1 MVTSSPADRAH
12 VDLQDYVR
20 TLRKR
25 WALVALCTLL
35 ALGAAA
41 AATLVATKQ
50 YTSRTQLFVAN
61 SGQTDIS
68 SQAQGAVFAEQRVK
82 SYAEVAVSDEVR
94 KSVAKT
100 LGVDPG
106 SLGKITADA
115 PLDKVILNITVTDK
129 EPVQAQEIAATVAA
143 ELITRI
149 PEIETQAGASR
160 APVKLTVTNDASLP
174 AAPSS
179 PRPKINLALGLLIGL
194 ALGVGAAVLRETL
207 DTTVKGKDDLQRI
220 TGATPLGIIAHD
232 PDVAKRPLVVQ
243 IEAQSPRAETFRQ
256 LRTNLRF
263 VDVDRPLKT
272 VLVTSASAEDG
283 KSTTSCNLAITLA
296 QAGVRTILVE
306 ADLRRPRVADYM
318 GLEGAVGLTSVL
330 TGLSTL
336 DEALQ
341 PWGLNAMWVLASGPL
356 PPNPSEILGS
366 HQMGELLKT
375 LEDRADVIVFDSPPL
390 LPVTDAAVLAR
401 QVDGAVL
408 IVRHGRTR
416 REQVTRA
423 LEALQGVDARLLGT
437 VLNWAPVVKGP
448 DADNYGY
455 GPGYYSTQPGR
466 GKTIETEPAVAS
478 RGTSTRTVA
487 PRSAPRHG
495 KGRS

>member
-1 MVTSSPADRAH
+1 
-12 VDLQDYVR
+12 VDLRDYVR

-35 ALGAAA
+35 ALGTA
-41 AATLVATKQ
+41 AATTLLATKT
-50 YTSRTQLFVAN
+50 YTSSTQLFV
-61 SGQTDIS
+61 SSRDQTGAIS
-68 SQAQGAVFAEQRVK
+68 DAYQGGLFAQQRIK
-82 SYAEVAVSDEVR
+82 SYAQVADSPGVTDEVAKQLGIAPADLAGKVSAV
-94 KSVAKT
+94 V
-100 LGVDPG
+100 
-106 SLGKITADA
+106 
-115 PLDKVILNITVTDK
+115 PLDTVLLNITATDK
-129 EPVQAQEIAATVAA
+129 SPVRAQRIAAAVAQEVTSS
-143 ELITRI
+143 I
-149 PEIETQAGASR
+149 PALETPSGSSS
-160 APVKLTVTNDASLP
+160 APVKLTVIKNASLP
-174 AAPSS
+174 SAPSS
-179 PRPKINLALGLLIGL
+179 PRPKVNLALGLLIGV

-207 DTTVKGKDDLQRI
+207 DTTIKGKDDLQRL
-220 TGATPLGIIAHD
+220 TGATPLGVIAHD
-232 PDVAKRPLVVQ
+232 PDVTKRPLVVQ

-256 LRTNLRF
+256 LRTNLQF

-272 VLVTSASAEDG
+272 VVLTSASAEEG
-283 KSTTSCNLAITLA
+283 KSTTACNLAITLA

-330 TGLSTL
+330 TGLATL

-341 PWGLNAMWVLASGPL
+341 PWGRNAMWVLASGPL

-366 HQMGELLKT
+366 HQMSELLKT

-401 QVDGAVL
+401 QADGAVL
-408 IVRHGRTR
+408 VVRHGKTR

-437 VLNWAPVVKGP
+437 VLNWAPVKGP

-455 GPGYYSTQPGR
+455 GPGYYSTRPGR
-466 GKTIETEPAVAS
+466 GRIIEPGTAVAS
-478 RGTSTRTVA
+478 RGTSTATVV
-487 PRSAPRHG
+487 PRSTSRRR

>member
-1 MVTSSPADRAH
+1 
-12 VDLQDYVR
+12 VDLRDYAQ

-41 AATLVATKQ
+41 AATLLATKM
-50 YTSRTQLFVAN
+50 YTSSTQLFVAN
-61 SGQTDIS
+61 SGEADIS
-68 SQAQGAVFAEQRVK
+68 SQYQGGLFAQQRVK
-82 SYAEVAVSDEVR
+82 SYAEVAVSDELR
-94 KSVAKT
+94 KSVAT
-100 LGVDPG
+100 ALGLDP
-106 SLGKITADA
+106 SQLGKITADA
-115 PLDKVILNITVTDK
+115 PLDKVVLNITVTDA
-129 EPVQAQEIAATVAA
+129 EPAQAQKIAATVADQ
-143 ELITRI
+143 LITRI
-149 PEIETQAGASR
+149 PEIETQAGATR
-160 APVKLTVTNDASLP
+160 APVKLTVTNEASLP
-174 AAPSS
+174 TVPSA

-207 DTTVKGKDDLQRI
+207 DTTVKGKDDLQQL
-220 TGATPLGIIAHD
+220 TGATPLGVIAED
-232 PDVAKRPLVVQ
+232 PEVAKRPLVVQ
-243 IEAQSPRAETFRQ
+243 VEAQSPRAETFRQ
-256 LRTNLRF
+256 LRTNLQF

-272 VLVTSASAEDG
+272 VVMTSASAEEG
-283 KSTTSCNLAITLA
+283 KSTTACNLAITLA

-330 TGLSTL
+330 TGLTSL

-341 PWGLNAMWVLASGPL
+341 PWGRNAMWVLASGPL

-366 HQMGELLKT
+366 HQMSELLKT
-375 LEDRADVIVFDSPPL
+375 LEDRADVIVLDSPPL

-401 QVDGAVL
+401 HADGAVL
-408 IVRHGRTR
+408 VVRHGKTR

-437 VLNWAPVVKGP
+437 VLNWAPVKGP

-455 GPGYYSTQPGR
+455 GPGYYSTRPGR
-466 GKTIETEPAVAS
+466 GSIVGPGTAVAS
-478 RGTSTRTVA
+478 RGTSTTTVV
-487 PRSAPRHG
+487 PRSASRRR
-495 KGRS
+495 KGGP

>member
-1 MVTSSPADRAH
+1 
-12 VDLQDYVR
+12 VDLRDYAR

-25 WALVALCTLL
+25 WALVVLCTLL

-41 AATLVATKQ
+41 AATLLATKM
-50 YTSRTQLFVAN
+50 YTSSTQLFV
-61 SGQTDIS
+61 SSRDQTGAIS
-68 SQAQGAVFAEQRVK
+68 DAYQGGLFAQQRIK
-82 SYAEVAVSDEVR
+82 SYAQVADSRGVTDVVAQKLGIAPSALVGRVSAE
-94 KSVAKT
+94 
-100 LGVDPG
+100 
-106 SLGKITADA
+106 A
-115 PLDKVILNITVTDK
+115 PLDTVLLNITATDRN
-129 EPVQAQEIAATVAA
+129 PAQARRIAAAVASQVTTRVP
-143 ELITRI
+143 EL
-149 PEIETQAGASR
+149 ETPSGSSS
-160 APVKLTVTNDASLP
+160 APVKITVIKAASLP
-174 AAPSS
+174 DVPSS
-179 PRPKINLALGLLIGL
+179 PRPKVNLALGLLIGL

-207 DTTVKGKDDLQRI
+207 DTTIKGKDDLQQL
-220 TGATPLGIIAHD
+220 TGATPLGIIAED

-243 IEAQSPRAETFRQ
+243 VEAQSPRAETFRQ
-256 LRTNLRF
+256 LRTNLQF

-272 VLVTSASAEDG
+272 VVVTSASAEEG
-283 KSTTSCNLAITLA
+283 KSTTACNLAITLA

-330 TGLSTL
+330 TGLATL

-341 PWGLNAMWVLASGPL
+341 PWGRNAMWVLASGPL

-366 HQMGELLKT
+366 HQMSELLKT

-401 QVDGAVL
+401 HADGAVL
-408 IVRHGRTR
+408 VVRHGRTR

-423 LEALQGVDARLLGT
+423 LEALQGVDAKLLGT
-437 VLNWAPVVKGP
+437 ILNRAPVKGP

-455 GPGYYSTQPGR
+455 GPGYYSTRPGR
-466 GKTIETEPAVAS
+466 GQAPGTRAVVAS
-478 RGTSTRTVA
+478 RGTSTTTVV
-487 PRSAPRHG
+487 PRSASRRR

>member
-1 MVTSSPADRAH
+1 
-12 VDLQDYVR
+12 VDLRDYVR

-35 ALGAAA
+35 ALGTA
-41 AATLVATKQ
+41 AATTLLATKT
-50 YTSRTQLFVAN
+50 YTSSTQLFV
-61 SGQTDIS
+61 SSRDQTGAIS
-68 SQAQGAVFAEQRVK
+68 DAYQGGLFAQQRIK
-82 SYAEVAVSDEVR
+82 SYAQVADSPGVTDEVA
-94 KSVAKT
+94 KK
-100 LGVDPG
+100 LGIAP
-106 SLGKITADA
+106 SALAGKVNAVV
-115 PLDKVILNITVTDK
+115 PLDTVLLNITATDK
-129 EPVQAQEIAATVAA
+129 SPVKAQRIAAAVA
-143 ELITRI
+143 EEVTSSI
-149 PEIETQAGASR
+149 PALETPSGSSS
-160 APVKLTVTNDASLP
+160 APVKLTVIKSASLP
-174 AAPSS
+174 SVPSS
-179 PRPKINLALGLLIGL
+179 PRPKVNLALGLLIGL

-207 DTTVKGKDDLQRI
+207 DTTIKGKDDLQRL
-220 TGATPLGIIAHD
+220 TGATPLGVIAHD
-232 PDVAKRPLVVQ
+232 PDVTKRPLVVQ

-256 LRTNLRF
+256 LRTNLQF

-272 VLVTSASAEDG
+272 VVLTSASAEEG
-283 KSTTSCNLAITLA
+283 KSTTACNLAITLA

-330 TGLSTL
+330 TGLATL
-336 DEALQ
+336 EEALQ
-341 PWGLNAMWVLASGPL
+341 PWGRNSMWVLASGPL

-366 HQMGELLKT
+366 HQMSELLKT

-401 QVDGAVL
+401 QADGAVL
-408 IVRHGRTR
+408 VVRHGKTR

-437 VLNWAPVVKGP
+437 VLNWAPVKGP

-455 GPGYYSTQPGR
+455 GPGYYSTRPGR
-466 GKTIETEPAVAS
+466 GRITAAGTAVAS
-478 RGTSTRTVA
+478 RGTSTTTVV
-487 PRSAPRHG
+487 PRSASRRR